1 MDTIKKVF
9 KKIGEGFIFGIG
21 AGITAGLIFAFISQ
35 MMMQNMW
42 NTEAETIEKVRIFD
56 HREIIRNGMTV
67 ILGTAENNS
76 DNSLRSLMIKADLYD
91 TNGTFVKQCT
101 EYLPT
106 LHAKKKSNFEISCK
120 SCDGNKTVQHS
131 SYKIYASGF

>member
-1 MDTIKKVF
+1 MAIIKKIF

-21 AGITAGLIFAFISQ
+21 AGITAGFIFAFISQ

-42 NTEAETIEKVRIFD
+42 STEAETIDKVSIFD
-56 HREIIRNGMTV
+56 HHEVNRNGITF

-76 DNSLRSLMIKADLYD
+76 DNSLRSLTIKADLYD
-91 TNGTFVKQCT
+91 ENGTFVKQCT
-101 EYLPT
+101 EYLST

-120 SCDGNKTVQHS
+120 SCDGNKTVKHS